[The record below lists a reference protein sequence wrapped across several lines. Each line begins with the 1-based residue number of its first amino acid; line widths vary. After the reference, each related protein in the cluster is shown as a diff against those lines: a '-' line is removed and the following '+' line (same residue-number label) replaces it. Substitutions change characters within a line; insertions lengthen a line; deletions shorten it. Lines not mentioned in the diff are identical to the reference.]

1 MGGMRNTNHI
11 SRPEPEQQE
20 PWVKGQRPGLL
31 NVSFMVSFV
40 PRVQIDHGV
49 ESCFFDVASGNT
61 AIALSTK
68 APGWARNMFS
78 ALPQKFDN

>member
-1 MGGMRNTNHI
+1 M
-11 SRPEPEQQE
+11 
-20 PWVKGQRPGLL
+20 
-31 NVSFMVSFV
+31 VSFMVSFV